1 MLQVLYKKINELFET
16 YLSRIMHGNCA
27 AIVLNA
33 CPLSRQVVTAL
44 VQLVIARETG
54 SNPVGPSTSRYMFR
68 TQHAYARISVYVYVC
83 VCVHRRYYRMR
94 ANVNSRLVN
103 RVAFTVD

>member
-1 MLQVLYKKINELFET
+1 
-16 YLSRIMHGNCA
+16 MHGNCA

-54 SNPVGPSTSRYMFR
+54 SNPVGLSTSRSMFR
-68 TQHAYARISVYVYVC
+68 TQHAYACISV
-83 VCVHRRYYRMR
+83 
-94 ANVNSRLVN
+94 
-103 RVAFTVD
+103 